1 LARVFFTRTHV
12 RPAIQISGRISLE
25 KRDGSVHTQKPSSAR
40 LTQLTA
46 NIEPTIAAADAN
58 VAMAFMD
65 RMIKTLDSQRSNI
78 VRQSAPNHGEI
89 PAR

>member
-1 LARVFFTRTHV
+1 MRGGL
-12 RPAIQISGRISLE
+12 SLE
-25 KRDGSVHTQKPSSAR
+25 NATGQSHTQKPSSAR

-58 VAMAFMD
+58 VAMVFKD
-65 RMIKTLDSQRSNI
+65 RMTKTLDSQRSNP

-89 PAR
+89 SAR

>member
-1 LARVFFTRTHV
+1 MRGGL
-12 RPAIQISGRISLE
+12 SLE
-25 KRDGSVHTQKPSSAR
+25 NATGQSHTQKPSSAR

-58 VAMAFMD
+58 VAMVFMD